1 MKARGATLGLSRPGR
16 RRNAAFSPLHVPE
29 VVAGYFWDPAAG
41 SGSGAAGFLIPEG
54 NGKTAYN
61 LITPGAGVAPALTS
75 VNGQAA
81 VFFANGTPDK
91 CIRATGN
98 VQRGFTGACMIWGW
112 ISAPGANVGPIFSHS
127 RASGNLSVNLT
138 TADVRISMHDGV
150 GVVESRFPLPPGGY
164 ATGPFY
170 YEGLFI
176 PSAAV
181 TSRLQLTIDRVAQVP
196 TLAGSPGTSMQD
208 TADVMG
214 FSAAV
219 GDSSNFNMNGDATVG
234 VMGLTNGIPS
244 DADRDRLFNY
254 RRLK

>member
-1 MKARGATLGLSRPGR
+1 MGARGSFKGQFRPER
-16 RRNAAFSPLHVPE
+16 IPE
-29 VVAGYFWDPAAG
+29 VAAGYFWDPAAATG
-41 SGSGAAGFLIPEG
+41 SASASFLLPEG
-54 NGKTAYN
+54 NGKVAYN
-61 LITPGAGVAPALTS
+61 MLTPSASVAPALTS

-112 ISAPGANVGPIFSHS
+112 ISAPGANVGAIFSHS
-127 RASGNLSVNLT
+127 RGSGNLSINLT

-150 GVVESRFPLPPGGY
+150 GVAESRFPLPPGGY

-170 YEGLFI
+170 YEGLYV
-176 PSAAV
+176 PSAAA
-181 TSRLQLTIDRVAQVP
+181 TSRLQLTIDLVAQVP

-214 FSAAV
+214 FSA
-219 GDSSNFNMNGDATVG
+219 GTNDSSNFNMNGDCTIG
-234 VMGLTNGIPS
+234 VMGLTDGIPS
-244 DADRDRLFNY
+244 DEDRVKLFNH